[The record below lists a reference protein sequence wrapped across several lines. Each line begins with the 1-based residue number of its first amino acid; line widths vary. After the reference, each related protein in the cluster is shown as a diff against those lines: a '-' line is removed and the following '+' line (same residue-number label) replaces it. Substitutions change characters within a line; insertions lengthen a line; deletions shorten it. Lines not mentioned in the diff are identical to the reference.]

1 MIKFESLVRAIH
13 KSINDAAKSVEAD
26 GVRHLQKFFYQ
37 VDEKGKPIPEDADDH
52 PDGSEHHPVREFK
65 TGGSYRPKT
74 VMMEFPV
81 RKEDDVEIIEVEVP
95 LIVLSP
101 ISTPKVT
108 EAKFTA
114 EMNVT
119 SDKDGNIQVDFAKS
133 QKSWIKSGDPV
144 GNTRVELTIEASE
157 SPEGL
162 QKVID
167 GYERALRAQIP
178 G

>member
-26 GVRHLQKFFYQ
+26 GIRHLEKFFYQ
-37 VDEKGKPIPEDADDH
+37 VDEKGEPIPDEADDH
-52 PDGSEHHPVREFK
+52 TDGSQHQPVREFK
-65 TGGSYRPKT
+65 TGGRYQPKT
-74 VMMEFPV
+74 VSMEFPV
-81 RKEDDVEIIEVEVP
+81 RKEDSVEIVEVEVP

-108 EAKFTA
+108 QAKFTA
-114 EMNVT
+114 EMNVS
-119 SDKDGNIQVDFAKS
+119 SDKEGNIQVDFAKS
-133 QKSWIKSGDPV
+133 QKSWLKSGEPV
-144 GNTRVELTIEASE
+144 GNTRIELTIEASE